1 MMDYNINRFI
11 KPVMYFVIIALFLFF
26 GEGYSVAVETGT
38 SKVIFIVK

>member
-11 KPVMYFVIIALFLFF
+11 KPLMYFILIALFLFF
-26 GEGYSVAVETGT
+26 GQRPSVAVETGT